1 MYNYHREQ
9 VKRTKHR
16 HELWKAI
23 LNLQEQHKAGTTDL
37 NWLEPSITG
46 HNHQAA
52 SKARNNWR
60 KKDRSY
66 QNLQLPSEIGWN
78 NPTPNRTINSNM
90 KPDRTIQKQQ
100 QLFWTGQ
107 NRLEQRRQLSRA
119 IINFQKPS
127 KSGRPILNWTEPSR
141 FGHNHQ
147 AAYRSRKNWNKN
159 SHVRPQGTT
168 TVENKSREPNTV
180 ENSEEPY

>member
-1 MYNYHREQ
+1 M
-9 VKRTKHR
+9 K
-16 HELWKAI
+16 
-23 LNLQEQHKAGTTDL
+23 
-37 NWLEPSITG
+37 
-46 HNHQAA
+46 
-52 SKARNNWR
+52 

-100 QLFWTGQ
+100 KLFWTGQ
-107 NRLEQRRQLSRA
+107 NRLEQRRQLWKA
-119 IINFQKPS
+119 IINFQKAS

-141 FGHNHQ
+141 LGHNHQ
-147 AAYRSRKNWNKN
+147 AAYKSRKNWNKN
-159 SHVRPQGTT
+159 PHVRPKCTT

-180 ENSEEPY
+180 ENSEEPYLIRKYHRKRGTTILNWLEPSITGHNHQAASKWS